1 MRMGY
6 LDSATMDAM
15 RIAEPAESVRAHGK
29 LDAVCAAAIDVARQ
43 AAVAVGGE
51 SVGEHQAVHA
61 EGDRLVTHAF
71 AAEVAGYTGWFWSVS
86 VTRVPRSKS
95 VTVDEV
101 VLLPGPDALL
111 APPWVPWS
119 ERVRPGDLS
128 PGDLLP
134 VDPDDPRVVAA
145 FLSTDDPADPVQVA
159 EVAFELGLGRER
171 VLSRDGRAEAA
182 ERWRAGDVGPGSAM
196 ASSAP
201 AHCGTCAFCVPVA
214 GSLRAAFGVCTNE
227 LSPADGRV
235 VSVEYGCGAH
245 SDVVVPTV
253 T

>member
-1 MRMGY
+1 MG
-6 LDSATMDAM
+6 SM
-15 RIAEPAESVRAHGK
+15 RIAETADSARVHGK
-29 LDAVCAAAIDVARQ
+29 PDAVCAAAVDLARQ
-43 AAVAVGGE
+43 AAVDVGGE

-61 EGDRLVTHAF
+61 EGDRLVTHVF
-71 AAEVAGYTGWFWSVS
+71 AANVLGYAGWFWSVA
-86 VTRVPRSKS
+86 VTRAPRSRS

-119 ERVRPGDLS
+119 ERLRPGDLN

-134 VDPDDPRVVAA
+134 ADPDDPRVVAA
-145 FLSTDDPADPVQVA
+145 FFSTDDRADVEQVT

-171 VLSRDGRAEAA
+171 VLSREGRAEAA
-182 ERWRAGDVGPGSAM
+182 ERWRAGDAGPRSAM
-196 ASSAP
+196 ARSAP

-214 GSLRAAFGVCTNE
+214 GSLQAAFGVCTNE

-245 SDVVVPTV
+245 SDADVRSASRQNRG
-253 T
+253 